1 MVECLQQIDVE
12 SCISEQL
19 RAVLRAKVTPMNIV
33 YSQLIDRERSRI
45 EALRRRIA
53 HHEQRIRTIE
63 ELAAEDDENDLSSDR
78 LAASPDSATISSVA
92 ADGRE
97 LRGGDVPVDAQ
108 TSLRWPSRISTAT
121 LKILAFIGQEEG
133 GKTLDEVVSY
143 SEEQGLRQ
151 TRKDISSF
159 ANIYRNK
166 FGLLDSPALGLYRL
180 TERGIEFV
188 RERYK
193 PSEQEIPAEAQT
205 AATDHNDLA

>member
-1 MVECLQQIDVE
+1 
-12 SCISEQL
+12 
-19 RAVLRAKVTPMNIV
+19 MNIV
-33 YSQLIDRERSRI
+33 YSQLIERERSRI

-63 ELAAEDDENDLSSDR
+63 ELAAEDDENDSPPDQS
-78 LAASPDSATISSVA
+78 AASPGSATMISPP
-92 ADGRE
+92 DDRE
-97 LRGGDVPVDAQ
+97 QQGGNAPVDLQA
-108 TSLRWPSRISTAT
+108 SPRLPSRISTAS

-180 TERGIEFV
+180 TERGIDFV

-205 AATDHNDLA
+205 AATDNNDLA